1 MCVEWLQAHTNIV
14 TRSCFG
20 SVLRGNIQRADWLH
34 FCMFAVLAASC
45 PCQAGGGGVGGGGGG
60 GGGGSG
66 GGGDGDGNPRP
77 RPKNDDRTFTAT
89 RWRPFDV
96 SQIPQGDFEPS
107 LRASRKKIRHVI
119 INLFHK

>member
-45 PCQAGGGGVGGGGGG
+45 PCQAGGGGGVGGGGGG

-66 GGGDGDGNPRP
+66 GGGDGDGNHKTKTKKQLKDAR
-77 RPKNDDRTFTAT
+77 NNLGRTLLTFCKSRSAAT
-89 RWRPFDV
+89 IVFD
-96 SQIPQGDFEPS
+96 
-107 LRASRKKIRHVI
+107 
-119 INLFHK
+119 

>member
-34 FCMFAVLAASC
+34 SCMFAVLAASC
-45 PCQAGGGGVGGGGGG
+45 PCQAGGGGIGGGGGG

-77 RPKNDDRTFTAT
+77 RPKHDDRTFTAT

-96 SQIPQGDFEPS
+96 SQIPQRRYNSF
-107 LRASRKKIRHVI
+107 
-119 INLFHK
+119 